1 MDVPC
6 HYVLVLEL
14 GGAVMHVLTRRRS
27 WDEVEQT
34 LRLGVDRP
42 ASRGDECATRVSAG
56 VADYDMFHDMFVH

>member
-1 MDVPC
+1 
-6 HYVLVLEL
+6 
-14 GGAVMHVLTRRRS
+14 MHVLTRRRS